1 MPIQHKCR
9 PRRKH
14 RMCGGAKKGK
24 TQLGDPRNEG
34 RVNLPPEESL
44 ERRSHILP
52 KRVNLVSRPEG
63 IQPYRGFLGVRE
75 RVAAPP

>member
-24 TQLGDPRNEG
+24 TQLGAGERGQVSISGTAP
-34 RVNLPPEESL
+34 LAES
-44 ERRSHILP
+44 RR
-52 KRVNLVSRPEG
+52 VSRNKPGKKRHLPEG
-63 IQPYRGFLGVRE
+63 
-75 RVAAPP
+75 AA